1 MGGASNPP
9 PPPVS
14 GPPEWKYDVFVSFRG
29 RVARRKFMS
38 HLFHAFELAE
48 IHCYHDVDWD
58 QRGRIVESMLLD
70 AIRGS
75 RIALILFTTDYAD
88 SHWCLDEVVE
98 IMRWNG
104 LYRDHGHMVVPNFF
118 EVEPTDVRRQ
128 SGVFGRGFES
138 CTAEHG
144 EAKVPS
150 WRAALVE
157 AGCLSGWHLMND
169 ANGYYPTL
177 AL

>member
-1 MGGASNPP
+1 
-9 PPPVS
+9 
-14 GPPEWKYDVFVSFRG
+14 
-29 RVARRKFMS
+29 
-38 HLFHAFELAE
+38 
-48 IHCYHDVDWD
+48 
-58 QRGRIVESMLLD
+58 
-70 AIRGS
+70 
-75 RIALILFTTDYAD
+75 
-88 SHWCLDEVVE
+88 
-98 IMRWNG
+98 MRWNG

-128 SGVFGRGFES
+128 SGVLGRGFES